1 MARLS
6 VDLLHRNFD
15 VSVPGLQAV
24 FQDLASLL
32 ELDAGAAVD
41 LVVCTDVRI
50 ARLNRLHF
58 GKRGST
64 DVIAFP
70 TDFPELD
77 FPGDLRYLGEIF
89 LCADQVARNAR
100 RFEASLGDEFLFC
113 FVHGL
118 LHLLGWIDETPE
130 ARAAM
135 HGRQRELMTAVLAKR
150 SEGARLLRRRARR
163 KG

>member
-6 VDLLHRNFD
+6 VDLLHRNFEL
-15 VSVPGLQAV
+15 SVQGLQAV
-24 FQDLASLL
+24 FGDLAALL
-32 ELDAGAAVD
+32 ELEEGAAVD

-77 FPGDLRYLGEIF
+77 APGELRYLGEIF

-118 LHLLGWIDETPE
+118 LHLLGRTDGTPE
-130 ARAAM
+130 ERAAM
-135 HGRQRELMTAVLAKR
+135 HETQRELMKAVLAKHPA
-150 SEGARLLRRRARR
+150 GGRLLRRRSRR